1 MRVDTGL
8 AGSLADAGEV
18 AARAE
23 ADGFEGVWGY
33 ETNNDP
39 FLPMAFAAKATR
51 DIELGTSIV
60 VAFAR
65 TPMTTAYS
73 AWDLQRLSNG
83 RFILGLGSQIK
94 PHIERRFSMPWSR
107 PAARMREYVEAL
119 RAIWACWQDGTKLE
133 FNGEFYTHNLMPPH
147 FNPGPVPGGAPPVYV
162 AAVGDA
168 MTRTAA
174 EVADGILLHRFT
186 TAQYLE
192 KVTLPALEAGRPNR
206 DPSLAPI
213 RVLLPAFV
221 VVGDTE
227 EQIAA
232 GIASTRRQIAFY
244 GSTPAYRPV
253 FDQHGWGDLQ
263 PELQQ
268 LTREDRWAEMDALI
282 TDEIV
287 AAFSPIGTPEEA
299 GTELRR
305 RFDGMVERLVLA
317 PTGPVDPAQL
327 ARLAAAVR
335 LPKAQ

>member
-8 AGSLADAGEV
+8 AGALGDAGEV

-23 ADGFEGVWGY
+23 ADGFECVWGY

-39 FLPMAFAAKATR
+39 FLPLAFAAKATTTVG
-51 DIELGTSIV
+51 LGTSIV

-65 TPMTTAYS
+65 TPMVTAYS

-119 RAIWACWQDGTKLE
+119 RAIWACWQDGTKLD
-133 FNGEFYTHNLMPPH
+133 FSGEFYTHTLMPPH
-147 FNPGPVPGGAPPVYV
+147 FNPGPVPGGAPPVFV

-186 TAQYLE
+186 TAAYL
-192 KVTLPALEAGRPNR
+192 KNVTMPALEAGRPNR
-206 DPSLAPI
+206 DPALAPI
-213 RVLLPAFV
+213 QVLLPAFV

-227 EQIAA
+227 EEIAA
-232 GIASTRRQIAFY
+232 GMSATRRQIAFY
-244 GSTPAYRPV
+244 GSTPAYRAV

-282 TDEIV
+282 TDEV
-287 AAFSPIGTPEEA
+287 LDAFAPVGTPEEA
-299 GTELRR
+299 GAELHR
-305 RFDGMVERLVLA
+305 RFGSMVERIVLA
-317 PTGPVDPAQL
+317 PTGKVDPAQL
-327 ARLAAAVR
+327 ARLAAAIR
-335 LPKAQ
+335 SA

>member
-8 AGSLADAGEV
+8 TAALADAGAA

-39 FLPMAFAAKATR
+39 FLPLAFAAQATSTV
-51 DIELGTSIV
+51 ELGTGIAL
-60 VAFAR
+60 AFAR
-65 TPMTTAYS
+65 SPMTTAYS

-107 PAARMREYVEAL
+107 PAARMREYVAAL
-119 RAIWACWQDGTKLE
+119 RAIWTCWQDGTKLD
-133 FNGEFYTHNLMPPH
+133 FAGEFYTHNLMPPH
-147 FNPGPVPGGAPPVYV
+147 FNPGPIPSGAPPVFL

-168 MTRTAA
+168 MTRAAA

-186 TAQYLE
+186 TVAYLT

-206 DPSLAPI
+206 DPNLAPI
-213 RVLLPAFV
+213 QVALPAFV

-232 GIASTRRQIAFY
+232 GMAATRRQIAFY
-244 GSTPAYRPV
+244 ASTPAYRPV
-253 FDQHGWGDLQ
+253 LDQHGWGELQ

-268 LTREDRWAEMDALI
+268 LTREDRWAQMDALI

-287 AAFSPIGTPEEA
+287 AEFSPIGTPEEA
-299 GTELRR
+299 GAELRR
-305 RFDGMVERLVLA
+305 RFGGMVERLVIA
-317 PTGPVDPAQL
+317 PPGAVDPDLL

-335 LPKAQ
+335 REG

>member
-8 AGSLADAGEV
+8 TAALADAGAA

-39 FLPMAFAAKATR
+39 FLPLAFAAQATSTV
-51 DIELGTSIV
+51 ELGTGIAL
-60 VAFAR
+60 AFAR
-65 TPMTTAYS
+65 SPMTTAYS

-107 PAARMREYVEAL
+107 PAARMREYVAAL
-119 RAIWACWQDGTKLE
+119 RAIWTCWQDGTKLD
-133 FNGEFYTHNLMPPH
+133 FAGEFYTHNLMPPH
-147 FNPGPVPGGAPPVYV
+147 FNPGPIPSGAPPVFL

-186 TAQYLE
+186 TVAYLA

-206 DPSLAPI
+206 DPNLAPI
-213 RVLLPAFV
+213 QIALPAFV

-232 GIASTRRQIAFY
+232 GMAATRRQIAFY

-253 FDQHGWGDLQ
+253 LDQHGWGELQ

-268 LTREDRWAEMDALI
+268 LTREDRWAQMDALI

-287 AAFSPIGTPEEA
+287 AEFAPIGTPEDA
-299 GTELRR
+299 GAELRR
-305 RFDGMVERLVLA
+305 RFAGMVERLSLA
-317 PTGPVDPAQL
+317 PPGPVDPDLL

-335 LPKAQ
+335 REG

>member
-8 AGSLADAGEV
+8 AGSHGDAGEI

-23 ADGFEGVWGY
+23 ADGFEAVWGY

-39 FLPMAFAAKATR
+39 FIPMAFAAKATEH
-51 DIELGTSIV
+51 IELGTSIV

-65 TPMTTAYS
+65 TPMVTAYS

-119 RAIWACWQDGTKLE
+119 RAIWACWQDGTKLTFE
-133 FNGEFYTHNLMPPH
+133 GDFYTHNLMPPH
-147 FNPGPVPGGAPPVYV
+147 FRPGPLESGAPPVYV
-162 AAVGDA
+162 AAVGEA

-186 TAQYLE
+186 TAAYLE
-192 KVTLPALEAGRPNR
+192 KATLPALEAGRPNR
-206 DPSLAPI
+206 DPKLAPI
-213 RVLLPAFV
+213 NVLLPAFV
-221 VVGDTE
+221 VVGDTD

-253 FDQHGWGDLQ
+253 LDQHGWGDLQ
-263 PELQQ
+263 RELQQ

-287 AAFSPIGTPEEA
+287 AEFAPVGTAEEA
-299 GTELRR
+299 GAELHR
-305 RFDGMVERLVLA
+305 RFGHLVSRLVLA
-317 PTGPVDPAQL
+317 PTGNPEPAQL

-335 LPKAQ
+335 AA